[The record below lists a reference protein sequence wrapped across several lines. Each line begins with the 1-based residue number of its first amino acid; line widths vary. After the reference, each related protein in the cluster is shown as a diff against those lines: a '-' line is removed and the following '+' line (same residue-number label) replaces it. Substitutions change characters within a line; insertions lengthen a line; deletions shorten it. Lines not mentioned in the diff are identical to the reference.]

1 MRLLTTLP
9 LSLSLFA
16 TAVFGDTLGIE
27 VTKAVDCTRKTEK
40 GDKISVNYKGTLE
53 SDGTEFDSSYGRG
66 IPFTFTLG
74 KGQVI
79 QGWDDGLLGMCIGEG
94 RKLTIPPHLAYGNE
108 QNGPIPAGSTLVF
121 ETELMGIDGVQ
132 PQQAPERPKIEK
144 PSASA
149 AAKPDDD
156 DVETPSPTP
165 TPTPS
170 PSPTPESSV
179 AETPATTAAAAAEPA
194 KPTATQDNP
203 MDSNDNE
210 CHLLG
215 PWALIVQGALGLL
228 AVSSLFYKRWRES
241 PRRPLKIW
249 FFDVSKQVVG
259 SVLLHLANILMS
271 MLSSGSFDVAAK
283 TKATPQY
290 AGNDDEGKQPNPCS
304 FYLLNIAVD
313 VSFVYTFYL

>member
-9 LSLSLFA
+9 LSLLALTTSVLA
-16 TAVFGDTLGIE
+16 DTLGIE
-27 VTKAVDCTRKTEK
+27 VTKAVDCSRKTEN

-53 SDGTEFDSSYGRG
+53 SDGSEFDSSYGRG
-66 IPFTFTLG
+66 VPFTFTLG

-79 QGWDDGLLGMCIGEG
+79 QGWDKGLLGMCIGEG

-108 QNGPIPAGSTLVF
+108 QNGAIPAGSTLIF

-132 PQQAPERPKIEK
+132 PEQAPPRPQIEK

-149 AAKPDDD
+149 QPDDD
-156 DVETPSPTP
+156 DAETPSPTP
-165 TPTPS
+165 A
-170 PSPTPESSV
+170 PSPTPEPSV
-179 AETPATTAAAAAEPA
+179 AEKPATTAAAAATA
-194 KPTATQDNP
+194 KPTATQESP
-203 MDSNDNE
+203 MENNDNE

-271 MLSSGSFDVAAK
+271 MLSSGSFDIAAK
-283 TKATPQY
+283 TKAAAQA
-290 AGNDDEGKQPNPCS
+290 AGANEEGEQPNPCS

-313 VSFVYTFYL
+313 VSLTPPMNSIDY